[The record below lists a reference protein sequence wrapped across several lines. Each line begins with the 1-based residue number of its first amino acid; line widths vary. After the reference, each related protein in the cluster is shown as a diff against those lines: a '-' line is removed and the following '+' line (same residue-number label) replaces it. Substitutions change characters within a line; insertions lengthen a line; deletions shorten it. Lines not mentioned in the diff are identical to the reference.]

1 MGEQVVY
8 QRILQVVALAV
19 LSLIA
24 FLAKP
29 LPTTYAQSYNPGH
42 IRFTL
47 TEAGLVISWDAMDPE
62 GFTHYIVDIY
72 AGTDLDSNSIL
83 WCIEVFDSTTTTLPA
98 SEFPGLSAI
107 WVFVNGYY
115 EDPQAGTRYDDFFY
129 FVGNEALNR
138 GGGGVGYVSN
148 LDFFLLGAIGKAYL
162 VSDNR
167 IDLYEIIEGSNEGFF
182 SLRITQKEVDKALA
196 AAGEATC
203 VKASAN
209 DRASVT
215 VWADG
220 NVTLSIGPDY
230 ETKIFHVLLEGG
242 LGGKI
247 IGTTTTYGP
256 PAGAHCPN

>member
-1 MGEQVVY
+1 MYRG
-8 QRILQVVALAV
+8 
-19 LSLIA
+19 
-24 FLAKP
+24 
-29 LPTTYAQSYNPGH
+29 
-42 IRFTL
+42 
-47 TEAGLVISWDAMDPE
+47 
-62 GFTHYIVDIY
+62 
-72 AGTDLDSNSIL
+72 
-83 WCIEVFDSTTTTLPA
+83 FDSTTTTLSA

-107 WVFVNGYY
+107 WVFVTGYY
-115 EDPQAGTRYDDFFY
+115 EDPQASTRYDDFFY

-203 VKASAN
+203 VKASVN

-215 VWADG
+215 VWAGWQRDAIDRPRLRDEDLPRA
-220 NVTLSIGPDY
+220 V
-230 ETKIFHVLLEGG
+230 GG
-242 LGGKI
+242 WSGRADHRPFDDLR
-247 IGTTTTYGP
+247 
-256 PAGAHCPN
+256 PAGGRALRGLMNDCCRWARTAEGEYPVTVCDLTHRLVY